1 MQAKAKMMQISET
14 DRRAWEI
21 VTGVPKMPQM
31 VCYGCAAAN
40 IFIAG
45 SGTIFCAFK
54 TDDNL
59 NKT

>member
-1 MQAKAKMMQISET
+1 MQAKAKMTAISET

-21 VTGVPKMPQM
+21 VTSVPKMPTM
-31 VCYGCAAAN
+31 VCYACAAAN
-40 IFIAG
+40 AFIPG
-45 SGTIFCAFK
+45 SGTIYCAFK